1 MIRRAVT
8 EPVSSIID
16 AFDSETF
23 LLLAWR
29 VHATPGTPN
38 VRDRIDADRPVLR
51 GRISRAARS
60 GVAHHTHRDAA
71 RHVDPELRRR
81 RLPERHR
88 RHPRRIDRDDDDGPP
103 RPEPPPSLSDDR
115 RAPDLY

>member
-1 MIRRAVT
+1 MIRPAVT

-16 AFDSETF
+16 AFDSETL

-51 GRISRAARS
+51 GRISRTSRS
-60 GVAHHTHRDAA
+60 GAAHHPHRDAA
-71 RHVDPELRRR
+71 RHVDRAPRPRR
-81 RLPERHR
+81 RLQSHG
-88 RHPRRIDRDDDDGPP
+88 RHPPRIDRDDDD
-103 RPEPPPSLSDDR
+103 
-115 RAPDLY
+115 AP